1 MTTDEDKI
9 SSIYQQGKEQG
20 PPADLDSAILK
31 AAHEA
36 VEKAPPADKSS
47 VVKSPFSGGWPAM
60 ASIAAVLVITVILIP
75 LIKQEEQPPA
85 FDMADEKQGL
95 MSEQDFPVRLN
106 AVQQPV
112 LKAEKSKKRSLFKT
126 QSPRQETEQKLNMYQ
141 DSADTLGRGKQ
152 IVAEEAIETKRMA
165 APSSASVAAK
175 PHESDVKPEVEVQQ
189 EGSSML
195 LADDDAVI
203 DFLAAEKW
211 LEKIRQLI
219 EKGELDNAREELDKF
234 QASYPDEEID
244 QSILR
249 KINQQ

>member
-9 SSIYQQGKEQG
+9 SRIYQQGKEQG
-20 PPADLDSAILK
+20 PPAHLDDTILK

-36 VEKAPPADKSS
+36 VEQAPSMDHPH

-60 ASIAAVLVITVILIP
+60 ASIAAVLVITVILVP

-85 FDMADEKQGL
+85 FDMADEKPGL

-106 AVQQPV
+106 AVQQPL
-112 LKAEKSKKRSLFKT
+112 LKAEKAKKRSLFKT

-165 APSSASVAAK
+165 APSPASVAAK

-195 LADDDAVI
+195 LADDAVI
-203 DFLAAEKW
+203 DFLAADKW